1 MTDRT
6 AKFAAVYAL
15 MRMAA
20 DLGDHWIQSDHQA
33 VTKGLHGD
41 HFVYGDGTPVPA
53 DIDPYEADVPVYRA
67 SLLGRSAACR
77 HVATYTA
84 TQALM
89 LLAGSRV
96 MGFKLSPGRVAAAL
110 ALSAGTHWW
119 ADRRIHLKALAV
131 ATGKGN
137 FYELGGPLGGNY
149 ALDQAFHHLFE
160 TAAAAIAASK

>member
-33 VTKGLHGD
+33 VTKGQHDENEGQSS
-41 HFVYGDGTPVPA
+41 
-53 DIDPYEADVPVYRA
+53 RA
-67 SLLGRSAACR
+67 GRIACSA

-84 TQALM
+84 TQALV
-89 LLAGSRV
+89 LVAGSRA

-119 ADRRIHLKALAV
+119 ADRRIHLKALAA
-131 ATGKGN
+131 ATGKEN
-137 FYELGGPLGGNY
+137 FYGLGGPLGGNY